1 MRFSSA
7 QLRMLQESLA
17 PALPNLSPPP
27 EMVAAHAPA
36 QAHALHAHA
45 AQEPPRQTA
54 VVGVVVP
61 SVYGCC
67 LAAAAYA
74 GASFSAHVA
83 VLSASPLPLA
93 LAAHA
98 LFAAHSRVAQFLGLA
113 CAVLLPVACASPWPN
128 LALLGVAALG
138 SGFFSAAVQGS
149 PLLRTACAVLTFL
162 IAFLAC
168 CAVITEA
175 QSVRTTISLAIAA
188 AVFWQAVL
196 SGGGVATFRLV
207 CAVAR

>member
-45 AQEPPRQTA
+45 AQEAPRQTA

-61 SVYGCC
+61 CVYGCC
-67 LAAAAYA
+67 LATAAYA
-74 GASFSAHVA
+74 GAYWSVHVP

-113 CAVLLPVACASPWPN
+113 CAVLLPAACASPWPD
-128 LALLGVAALG
+128 LALLGVAALCSAFFAAATQG
-138 SGFFSAAVQGS
+138 SGLVRSVSAALAI
-149 PLLRTACAVLTFL
+149 LL
-162 IAFLAC
+162 AFLAC
-168 CAVITEA
+168 CAAITEA
-175 QSVRTTISLAIAA
+175 QTVRYTISLFVAMLIYGQS
-188 AVFWQAVL
+188 VM
-196 SGGGVATFRLV
+196 SGASVGQFALI
-207 CAVAR
+207 CAVKT

>member
-7 QLRMLQESLA
+7 QLKMLQESLA

-45 AQEPPRQTA
+45 AQEAPRQTA

-61 SVYGCC
+61 CVYGCC

-113 CAVLLPVACASPWPN
+113 CAVLLPVACASPWPS

-138 SGFFSAAVQGS
+138 SAFFSAAAQGP
-149 PLLRTACAVLTFL
+149 PLLRTASAFFTFL
-162 IAFLAC
+162 LAFLAC
-168 CAVITEA
+168 CAGITEA

-196 SGGGVATFRLV
+196 SAASVATFRLV
-207 CAVAR
+207 CAAAR